1 MLLKSIILHKYYFWT
16 LVLFGVNINLLPA
29 ASGAIAPQL
38 STDIQNHH
46 QLIAQEPLSPPRE
59 PAIRHPSA
67 PPPPVELYSPPSL
80 PDSRIQ
86 SGRYAVYVNGD
97 SPLLLQFVR
106 QVEPAATV
114 LMYKE
119 RRVIAAG
126 NFFDEISARSRVAQ
140 LQSLGIEAQITN
152 FQDGQEFS
160 ELIPYQQPNYYPVPP
175 SFPTT
180 QQPNFIPATPN
191 TLPPTNPAIGS
202 GLYQVVVDAG
212 SFSLAQVRR
221 VESSAFVRQS
231 GSVRVIQAGSFS
243 TQSNAQRRVEALAS
257 LGIPATIIRSSQEFS
272 NPLPTQAFSPPTQSY
287 LPPVQPYIPP
297 VQPYV
302 SPAQPYI
309 PPAQN
314 LGQNNANSYFVV
326 ISGNKGDLPQI
337 RQEILRLGVS
347 GNSVVARDV
356 PGDPHVKV
364 GPFPD
369 QQTAERWERYLRD
382 SGIKTARI
390 YFGQY

>member
-1 MLLKSIILHKYYFWT
+1 MAGILPTSDSI
-16 LVLFGVNINLLPA
+16 FGRCLRAN
-29 ASGAIAPQL
+29 SQQL
-38 STDIQNHH
+38 
-46 QLIAQEPLSPPRE
+46 AQQPLSPLRE
-59 PAIRHPSA
+59 PAIRRPSA
-67 PPPPVELYSPPSL
+67 PPPPVELYSPPSF
-80 PDSRIQ
+80 PDSRVQ
-86 SGRYAVYVNGD
+86 SDRYAVYVNGD
-97 SPLLLQFVR
+97 SPLLLQFVQ

-119 RRVIAAG
+119 RRVIVAG
-126 NFFDEISARSRVAQ
+126 NFFDELSARQRVSQ
-140 LQSLGIEAQITN
+140 LQSLGIEAQITS

-160 ELIPYQQPNYYPVPP
+160 EVIVPFQQSNYYPVPSTLP
-175 SFPTT
+175 PT

-191 TLPPTNPAIGS
+191 TLPPTNPVIGT

-212 SFSLAQVRR
+212 SFSVAQVRR

-231 GSVRVIQAGSFS
+231 GGIRVIQAGSFGDRF
-243 TQSNAQRRVEALAS
+243 NAQRRVEALAS
-257 LGIPATIIRSSQEFS
+257 RGIPATIVRSGQESS
-272 NPLPTQAFSPPTQSY
+272 NPLPSQIFVPPSQSY
-287 LPPVQPYIPP
+287 IPTAQPYISP
-297 VQPYV
+297 VQSYV
-302 SPAQPYI
+302 PSAQPYI

-326 ISGNKGDLPQI
+326 ISGNRGDLSQI

-347 GNSVVARDV
+347 GNSVVSRDI

-369 QQTAERWERYLRD
+369 QPTAERWERYLRD
-382 SGIKTARI
+382 SGIKTARV